1 LLRTCS
7 KCGITDDAPR
17 DVINVAP
24 GAEPVNFHMDCH
36 AALGCKTC
44 LAMVAAADGAQNDE
58 LRTYL
63 LSLEPTGPTAPLE
76 D

>member
-1 LLRTCS
+1 MLRTCS
-7 KCGITDDAPR
+7 KCGQTDDAPR
-17 DVINVAP
+17 DVLNVPP

-36 AALGCKTC
+36 AALGCPTC
-44 LAMVAAADGAQNDE
+44 ISRVNGANGAKNDE

-63 LSLEPTGPTAPLE
+63 LSLEPTGPTVSLE